1 VGGGGEGSGCAGGS
15 EEVDAGWDG
24 EDYLREGVRIVSL
37 LVGGCKI
44 SVCMTV
50 YNNGRP
56 GNLSFLARP
65 DSILQ
70 MMGTRKQNYHLLI
83 EIAGTTIFF
92 DSFFNRQAI
101 LQSAGYRSL

>member
-1 VGGGGEGSGCAGGS
+1 
-15 EEVDAGWDG
+15 
-24 EDYLREGVRIVSL
+24 
-37 LVGGCKI
+37 
-44 SVCMTV
+44 MTV

-101 LQSAGYRSL
+101 VPSDLLSFQGHKSAYQTIDIRHPLTDTSPSCPNLSSSKASTAQA

>member
-1 VGGGGEGSGCAGGS
+1 
-15 EEVDAGWDG
+15 
-24 EDYLREGVRIVSL
+24 VSL
-37 LVGGCKI
+37 SVGGCKI